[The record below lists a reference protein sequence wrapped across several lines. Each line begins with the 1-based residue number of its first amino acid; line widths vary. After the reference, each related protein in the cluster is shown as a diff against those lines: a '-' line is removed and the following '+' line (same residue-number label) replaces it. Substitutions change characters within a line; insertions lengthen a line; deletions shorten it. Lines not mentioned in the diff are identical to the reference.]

1 MVRPL
6 QERGCSRGAQEGW
19 MGWGGELM
27 LRGGPPPWEPSLSG
41 DTAITPGGSWV
52 GATPT
57 LHLTALP
64 IPR

>member
-1 MVRPL
+1 
-6 QERGCSRGAQEGW
+6 

-41 DTAITPGGSWV
+41 DTATTPGGGWG

-64 IPR
+64 VPR